1 MYQPKK
7 QFFSERNGYRIPDG
21 QLSLECVP
29 KVVDNAILSA
39 FDRFSSSIRKGSRFG
54 QSEQREFCEYLWTH
68 FFHRSLLDLTN
79 NSYHTALDMVERAYC
94 SSKNDWYTK
103 LDFIEAVL
111 DIAKSRGVS
120 SYIIKE
126 FISELNNQF
135 ESLHYGYR
143 IVKDNVVAITSE
155 IEIEAIETAIND
167 SEKPVQDALQQALSA
182 HCSRPDPDYA
192 GSMKNSIS
200 AVEIE
205 CYRLTG
211 EKSLGPALSKLKKKG
226 FPIHPQLEA
235 AFQNLYNYSN
245 DEKTGIRHG
254 KKVDDDTFVPQE
266 KESLFMLVACSA
278 FINYLHSGEIDN
290 HLDPKD

>member
-7 QFFSERNGYRIPDG
+7 QFFSERNGYRIPVG

-29 KVVDNAILSA
+29 EVVDNAILSA
-39 FDRFSSSIRKGSRFG
+39 FDRLSSSIRKGYRIGLSK
-54 QSEQREFCEYLWTH
+54 QIEVCEYLWTH
-68 FFHRSLLDLTN
+68 FFHKSLLDLTN
-79 NSYHTALDMVERAYC
+79 NNYYTALDLVERAYS
-94 SSKNDWYTK
+94 SSKIEWYTK
-103 LDFIEAVL
+103 LDFIEAVI
-111 DIAKSRGVS
+111 DVAKSRDVS

-126 FISELNNQF
+126 FVSELNNQF

-155 IEIEAIETAIND
+155 IEKEAIETAIND
-167 SEKPVQDALQQALSA
+167 SAKPVQDALQQALSA

-205 CYRLTG
+205 CFRLTG
-211 EKSLGPALSKLKKKG
+211 EKTLGPALSKLKKKG

-235 AFQNLYNYSN
+235 AFQNLYNYTN

-254 KKVDDDTFVPQE
+254 KKVEDDTFVPQE
-266 KESLFMLVACSA
+266 KESLFMLITCSA
-278 FINYLHSGEIDN
+278 FINYLHSCELEN
-290 HLDPKD
+290 HLDTEG

>member
-1 MYQPKK
+1 MYHPKK
-7 QFFSERNGYRIPDG
+7 QFFSERNGYRIPDEH
-21 QLSLECVP
+21 LSLESVP
-29 KVVDNAILSA
+29 KEVDNAILSA
-39 FDRFSSSIRKGSRFG
+39 FSRLQIRIRNNVRLGLSKSN
-54 QSEQREFCEYLWTH
+54 EFCGYLWTH
-68 FFHRSLLDLTN
+68 FFHRGLYDFSQAQHSTPLDKVVKE
-79 NSYHTALDMVERAYC
+79 Y
-94 SSKNDWYTK
+94 SSAKTQWYNK
-103 LDFIEAVL
+103 LDFIEAVA
-111 DIAKSRGVS
+111 DIAS
-120 SYIIKE
+120 SLSLPALYKE
-126 FISELNNQF
+126 DFISEINDQF

-143 IVKDNVVAITSE
+143 IVKDNVVPITSE
-155 IEIEAIETAIND
+155 IEKQAIETAVND

-205 CYRLTG
+205 CFRLTG
-211 EKSLGPALSKLKKKG
+211 EKTLGPALSKLKKKG

-254 KKVDDDTFVPQE
+254 KKVEDDTFVPQE

-290 HLDPKD
+290 HLDSKD